1 VAPHQPGIEGPQQI
15 RRRSHTRHDG
25 VKSQVIGIQI
35 KNDGMRSWNRRRYSA
50 GRRSEVFVHE
60 SEIQRDANNVS
71 DKEKVRR
78 ICSGM
83 KSARFW
89 IRLILRPS
97 PSMIFAATKTAE
109 INYNCDNQNQ

>member
-1 VAPHQPGIEGPQQI
+1 
-15 RRRSHTRHDG
+15 
-25 VKSQVIGIQI
+25 
-35 KNDGMRSWNRRRYSA
+35 
-50 GRRSEVFVHE
+50 
-60 SEIQRDANNVS
+60 
-71 DKEKVRR
+71 
-78 ICSGM
+78 M